1 MLISDLVN
9 NNNYNFTTMA
19 PSVLN
24 GAYSNIKL
32 IAKAN
37 YEVAAKYVDLVS
49 LFNAVYPYLPPGTPS
64 DYTQH
69 DYLIFEGN
77 VVMSTLW
84 IVESS
89 LSSSNTSSV
98 TIVIPNLQASDTAKI
113 RDALL
118 LMGYSNFTIN
128 GS

>member
-1 MLISDLVN
+1 MNIVDMVN
-9 NNNYNFTTMA
+9 NTNYNFTTLA

-24 GAYSNIKL
+24 GAYQNLKL

-37 YEVAAKYVDLVS
+37 YEVASKYVDLLS
-49 LFNAVYPYLPPGTPS
+49 LFRAVYPYLPAGTPS

-84 IVESS
+84 INPSS
-89 LSSSNTSSV
+89 LVASTSFSA
-98 TIVIPNLQASDTAKI
+98 TIIIPGLQVGDTAKI
-113 RDALL
+113 RDALT
-118 LMGYSNFTIN
+118 LMGYSGFTIN